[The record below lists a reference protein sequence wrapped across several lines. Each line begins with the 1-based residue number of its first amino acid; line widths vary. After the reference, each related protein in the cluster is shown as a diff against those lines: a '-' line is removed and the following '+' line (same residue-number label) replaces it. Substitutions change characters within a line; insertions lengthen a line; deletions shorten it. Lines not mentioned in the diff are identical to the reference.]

1 MQLHFLKINIL
12 KISSFVIKFLLN
24 IRLFVKICNKIQ
36 MNNN

>member
-24 IRLFVKICNKIQ
+24 IRSFVKICNKIQ